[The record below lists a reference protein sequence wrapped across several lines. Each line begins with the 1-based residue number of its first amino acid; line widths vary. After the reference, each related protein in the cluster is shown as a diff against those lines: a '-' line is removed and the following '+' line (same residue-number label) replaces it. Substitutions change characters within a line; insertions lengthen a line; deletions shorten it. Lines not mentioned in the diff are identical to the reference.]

1 MIEPLHHL
9 SDMEIEIRSARAED
23 AEALARLSGQ
33 LGYPA
38 SAEETAERVRGVL
51 AREDSA
57 VLVATEPGGE
67 VVGWL
72 QATKLD
78 TLTDGPSAHM
88 IGLVVDDRYR
98 GQRVGRRLLARAEEW
113 ARDQGCGKIVVR
125 SRLGRERAHA
135 FYEGL
140 GYEHFKTQRA
150 FRRRL

>member
-9 SDMEIEIRSARAED
+9 NGMEIAIRRARVED
-23 AEALARLSGQ
+23 AEAIARLSGQ

-38 SAEETAERVRGVL
+38 TAEQIAERVRDLMG
-51 AREDSA
+51 REDSA

-72 QATKLD
+72 HAAKLF
-78 TLTDGPSAHM
+78 TLTDEPSAHM
-88 IGLVVDDRYR
+88 VGLVVDDRFR
-98 GQRVGRRLLARAEEW
+98 GQRVGRRLLAEAEGW
-113 ARDQGCGKIVVR
+113 ARDEGCGKIVVR

-135 FYEGL
+135 FYENL